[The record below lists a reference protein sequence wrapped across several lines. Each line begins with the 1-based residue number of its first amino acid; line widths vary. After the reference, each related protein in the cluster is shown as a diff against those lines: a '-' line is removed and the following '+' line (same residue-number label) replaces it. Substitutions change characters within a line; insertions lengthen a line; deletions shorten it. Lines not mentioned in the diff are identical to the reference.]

1 MKIARIDTLQVSGG
15 WDPWSYLKITTDEG
29 LVGWSE
35 YNEARGRRGLTPVLR
50 GLAELVLGEDPRNVN
65 TITAKLYNLTVS
77 TAGGLQALAIGA
89 IENACLDLKAKAL
102 GVPCYELFRGA
113 LRKRLPLYWSHCGL
127 YRARHQDFFEKTI
140 GKPAVRSLDDIKA
153 LGREVAEAGYGA
165 LKTNLLALD
174 PQLLKGGA
182 PYVAR
187 GVGVAELNINDRLVG
202 MVVDQLSAF
211 REGAGPGVKLMMDLN
226 YNYKSEGF
234 RQIAKAVEPFNM
246 MWLEMDTWE
255 PQALAAIRAFAS
267 TPIASL
273 EAVLGR
279 RALRP
284 YLDAQAVDV
293 AIVDVVFNGA
303 LEALKMA
310 ALIDAYE
317 VNVAA
322 HNSHGPLGSLMCA
335 HYCAAIPNFRV
346 LEYDADEAPWRQQ
359 LLTHPHEVEN
369 GEFIVP
375 DRPGWG
381 ADIVE
386 EVVRAHPVKGH

>member
-1 MKIARIDTLQVSGG
+1 MKIVKIEDLHVSGG

-29 LVGWSE
+29 IVGWSE

-50 GLAELVLGEDPRNVN
+50 GLADLVVGEDPRNVSK
-65 TITAKLYNLTVS
+65 ITAKLYNLTLS

-89 IENACLDLKAKAL
+89 IENACLDIKAKAL
-102 GVPCYELFRGA
+102 GVPVYELFGGA
-113 LRKRLPLYWSHCGL
+113 LRTRLPLYWSHCGL

-153 LGREVAEAGYGA
+153 LGREVADAGYKA

-174 PQLLKGGA
+174 PKLLNGAA
-182 PYVAR
+182 PYVVR
-187 GVGVAELNINDRLVG
+187 GTGVSEMNIEDRLID
-202 MVVDQLSAF
+202 MVVAQLSAF
-211 REGAGPGVKLMMDLN
+211 REGAGEGVKLMMDLN
-226 YNYKSEGF
+226 FNYKTEGF
-234 RQIAKAVEPFNM
+234 RQIARAVEPFRM
-246 MWLEMDTWE
+246 MWLEMDTYDA
-255 PQALAAIRAFAS
+255 QALAAIRASTS
-267 TPIASL
+267 TPVASL

-303 LEALKMA
+303 LEAMKMA
-310 ALIDAYE
+310 SLIESYE

-322 HNSHGPLGSLMCA
+322 HNSHGPLGSLMSA

-359 LLTHPHEVEN
+359 LLTHPHQVEN

-386 EVVRAHPVKGH
+386 DVARAHPVKGH

>member
-1 MKIARIDTLQVSGG
+1 MKIVKIEDFQVSGG
-15 WDPWSYLKITTDEG
+15 WDPWSYLKLTTDEG
-29 LVGWSE
+29 LIGWSE

-50 GLAELVLGEDPRNVN
+50 GLADLIVGEDPRNVSK
-65 TITAKLYNLTVS
+65 ITAKLYTLTKS

-89 IENACLDLKAKAL
+89 IENACLDIKAKAL
-102 GVPCYELFRGA
+102 GVPVYELFGGA
-113 LRKRLPLYWSHCGL
+113 LRTRLPLYWSHCGM
-127 YRARHQDFFEKTI
+127 YRARHPDFFEKTI
-140 GKPAVRSLDDIKA
+140 GRPAVRSLDDIKA
-153 LGREVAEAGYGA
+153 LGREVADAGYRG

-174 PQLLKGGA
+174 PKLLNGGL
-182 PYVAR
+182 PYVVR
-187 GVGVAELNINDRLVG
+187 GAGAFEMNIEDRLID
-202 MVVDQLSAF
+202 MVVDQLQAF
-211 REGAGPGVKLMMDLN
+211 REGAGSGVKLMMDLN
-226 YNYKSEGF
+226 FNYRPEGF
-234 RQIAKAVEPFNM
+234 RQIAKAVERFNM
-246 MWLEMDTWE
+246 MWLEMDTYE
-255 PQALAAIRAFAS
+255 PNALSAIRAFTS

-273 EAVLGR
+273 ETILGR

-284 YLDAQAVDV
+284 YLDAQSVDV

-303 LEALKMA
+303 MEALKMA
-310 ALIDAYE
+310 ALIDSYE

-322 HNSHGPLGSLMCA
+322 HNSHGPLGSLICA

-359 LLTHPHEVEN
+359 LLTHPNVVEN

-386 EVVRAHPVKGH
+386 EVCRAHPAKGH